1 MQYRHLPSTG
11 LKVSDICLGTM
22 TFGGQTNAEDSRN
35 IIACA
40 LDNGINF
47 IDTANIYTQGESE
60 RILGNALGP
69 RRKDVILATKTG
81 GPTAR
86 IPNSSGLS
94 RRQILTS
101 VEDSLKRLNTDYI
114 DILYLHFPDKL
125 TPPQEYIETVSSLI
139 RSGKI
144 RYWGI
149 SNFSAWQCCELVHM
163 ARELGC
169 IPPVVTEYVYSAINR
184 GIEGEMTTFLQ
195 KYQLGLTV
203 FNPLAGGLLTG
214 KHDRSHYTEGTR
226 FALEKGYA
234 MRYWNDRNFNAI
246 DILKQVAADNGMSL
260 VDLSYK
266 WLLSKPW
273 VTSIIC
279 GVSKLSQLEENITYS
294 QEGSLS
300 PDIAAKCDEV
310 WPMIH
315 GSYFN
320 YHR

>member
-11 LKVSDICLGTM
+11 LKVSEICLGTM
-22 TFGGQTNAEDSRN
+22 TFGGQTSAEDSKE

-40 LDNGINF
+40 LDHGVNF
-47 IDTANIYTQGESE
+47 IDTANIYTKGDSE
-60 RILGNALGP
+60 KILGEALGA
-69 RRKDVILATKTG
+69 RRSEVILATKTG
-81 GPTAR
+81 GGFTRAL
-86 IPNSSGLS
+86 NASGLS
-94 RRQILTS
+94 RRQIIPS

-114 DILYLHFPDKL
+114 DIMYLHFPDKL
-125 TPPQEYIETVSSLI
+125 TPPEEYIDTMTTLV

-149 SNFSAWQCCELVHM
+149 SNFSAWQTCEVLYKAKEM
-163 ARELGC
+163 GA
-169 IPPVVTEYVYSAINR
+169 IAPVVTENVYSAINR

-195 KYQLGLTV
+195 KHPMGLTV

-214 KHDRSHYTEGTR
+214 KHDRNHYTEGTR

-234 MRYWNDRNFNAI
+234 MRYWNDRNFDAI
-246 DILKQVAADNGMSL
+246 DVLKEIAADNGMTM
-260 VDLSYK
+260 VELSYK

-279 GVSKLSQLEENITYS
+279 GVSKLSQIQENVTYS
-294 QEGSLS
+294 TEAPLD
-300 PDIAAKCDEV
+300 PAIVAKCDEV
-310 WPMIH
+310 WSMIS